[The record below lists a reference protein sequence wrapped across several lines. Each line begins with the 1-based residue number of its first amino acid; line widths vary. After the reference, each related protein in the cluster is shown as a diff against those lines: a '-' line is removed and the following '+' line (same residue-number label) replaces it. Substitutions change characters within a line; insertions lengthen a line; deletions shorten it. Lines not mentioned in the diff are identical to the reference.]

1 MTCDYYDSV
10 VISALVLSA
19 GLSTRM
25 GGEPK
30 GLLRFDDRDTFVTRI
45 VRTLNEAGIDDVVV
59 VLGHE
64 AARVAAAI
72 ALSGLSARCVVNPE
86 YERGQ
91 FSSLLA
97 GLDAVDRPGIDAL
110 LLSLVDAPLFAV
122 STVRAVVQRFEQTH
136 APVVRAV
143 RGAEHG
149 HPVLIGRE
157 IFNQIRRADPAFGAK
172 PVVRG
177 HASAAGD
184 VPVDDTGAFVDIDTP
199 HDYAKLPELIRGR
212 DRR

>member
-1 MTCDYYDSV
+1 MT
-10 VISALVLSA
+10 SAVVLSA

-45 VRTLNEAGIDDVVV
+45 VRTLNDAGVSDVVV

-64 AARVAAAI
+64 AGRVAAAV
-72 ALSGLSARCVVNPE
+72 ARSGLSARCVVNPD

-91 FSSLLA
+91 FSSLLV
-97 GLDAVDRPGIDAL
+97 GLDAVDRPGVDAL
-110 LLSLVDAPLFAV
+110 LLSLVDAPLFAA

-149 HPVLIGRE
+149 HPVLIGRAL
-157 IFNQIRRADPAFGAK
+157 FDQIRKADPSFGAK

-177 HASAAGD
+177 HASADGD
-184 VPVDDTGAFVDIDTP
+184 VPVDDPGAFVDIDTP
-199 HDYAKLPELIRGR
+199 DDYATLPELIRR
-212 DRR
+212 LRA